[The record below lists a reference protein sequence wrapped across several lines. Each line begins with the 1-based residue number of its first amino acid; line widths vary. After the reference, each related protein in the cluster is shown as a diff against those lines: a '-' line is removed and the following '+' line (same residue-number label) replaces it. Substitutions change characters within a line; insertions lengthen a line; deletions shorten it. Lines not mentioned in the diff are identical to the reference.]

1 MNRRR
6 KRPLYFRL
14 LRVRHLTVR
23 PTTLFLLFEGS
34 ITLALLLYLADVV
47 DEWGILAIPVVVA
60 IMVKLNDSVAG
71 ALIRPLALAQLRTPR
86 PSEEPAVGRSPVA
99 RPSYPTSWIDLDDA
113 QPSDAARPSP
123 GDDPVSSLAGPGVA
137 RGVAPVPDANL
148 VETRRRPAP
157 GVPADER
164 APDWE
169 PGEAEYLEVGEPD
182 EGLDLGDEPV
192 RPDGGDRFNR
202 GNTGRFSH

>member
-6 KRPLYFRL
+6 SRPLYFRL

-47 DEWGILAIPVVVA
+47 DGWGVLAIPVVVA

-86 PSEEPAVGRSPVA
+86 PAEEPAVGRSPVP
-99 RPSYPTSWIDLDDA
+99 RPSHPTTWIDLDDA
-113 QPSDAARPSP
+113 QPSDEARPTP
-123 GDDPVSSLAGPGVA
+123 GDDLAGPGFA
-137 RGVAPVPDANL
+137 RGVAQVPDANL
-148 VETRRRPAP
+148 VKTRRRPAP
-157 GVPADER
+157 DAPTDER
-164 APDWE
+164 PPDWE
-169 PGEAEYLEVGEPD
+169 AGEREYLEPGEPD
-182 EGLDLGDEPV
+182 DGLDIEGEPV

-202 GNTGRFSH
+202 GNTGRFAH

>member
-1 MNRRR
+1 MSRR
-6 KRPLYFRL
+6 RPLYFRL

-47 DEWGILAIPVVVA
+47 HEWGLLAIPVVVA

-86 PSEEPAVGRSPVA
+86 PTEEPAVGRSPVP

-113 QPSDAARPSP
+113 QPSDGARPSP
-123 GDDPVSSLAGPGVA
+123 GENLVRSGVA
-137 RGVAPVPDANL
+137 RGVAQVPDANL
-148 VETRRRPAP
+148 VETRRRPGP
-157 GVPADER
+157 GAPADER
-164 APDWE
+164 PSDWE
-169 PGEAEYLEVGEPD
+169 PGGREYLELGEPD
-182 EGLDLGDEPV
+182 DGLDVGGEPV

-202 GNTGRFSH
+202 GNTGRFAH